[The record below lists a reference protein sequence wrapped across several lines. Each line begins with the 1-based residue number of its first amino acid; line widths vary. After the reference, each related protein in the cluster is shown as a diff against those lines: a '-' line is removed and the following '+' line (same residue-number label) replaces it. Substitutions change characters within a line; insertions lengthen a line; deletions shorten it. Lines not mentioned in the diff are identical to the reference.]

1 MRILLV
7 GEYSRL
13 HNSLKEGLTAL
24 GHQVCL
30 ISTGDYFKKFP
41 ADILLKRKFDQG
53 ISKKAKVGFYKLFKK
68 DLTSLNVLKQ
78 FLSYSEKLKNYDV
91 VQFIN
96 ESPLGIQPEEEKKAI
111 DFLKKHNKKI
121 FLLSCGTDFSS
132 VSFAM
137 QKKIRYS
144 IFTPLLENQVGKKNY
159 LPALKYLQENYKELH
174 QYLFSEIIEGVISS
188 DFDYHIPLKE
198 NPKYLGLIP
207 NPINVKKHKFL
218 PFETHQKIIIF
229 LGINSSNY
237 TQKGIVFFEKA
248 LEKIQVKFPDKIE
261 IIKAENL
268 PYQEYIKSYEKAH
281 VLLDQVFSFDQGYNA
296 LEAMAQG
303 KVVFT
308 GAEKEFLKHYNVK
321 EDEVCINALPNE
333 NYLVEKLS
341 FLIEN
346 PEKIKQISL
355 NARRFVEENHDYIKV
370 AKQYLKC
377 WKNEK

>member
-1 MRILLV
+1 
-7 GEYSRL
+7 
-13 HNSLKEGLTAL
+13 
-24 GHQVCL
+24 
-30 ISTGDYFKKFP
+30 
-41 ADILLKRKFDQG
+41 
-53 ISKKAKVGFYKLFKK
+53 
-68 DLTSLNVLKQ
+68 
-78 FLSYSEKLKNYDV
+78 
-91 VQFIN
+91 
-96 ESPLGIQPEEEKKAI
+96 
-111 DFLKKHNKKI
+111 
-121 FLLSCGTDFSS
+121 
-132 VSFAM
+132 
-137 QKKIRYS
+137 RYS

-377 WKNEK
+377 WKNEKQNQTNHKNKTSAVWIFYSINSNV